1 MSSSQM
7 ESANSKGR
15 PDPTYGLVPRS
26 QDAEDKSRLR
36 IASYARALASSHRR
50 ARATSVSSALAKAG
64 RERGGALT
72 PGDVGAELDC
82 GLSNPAIRHRSDTQG
97 GKMLRHL
104 CELGDFARRVR
115 VQARFGELSRARLSL
130 LRVEWCAEYAECDWL
145 ARPADP
151 WDRDLPTI
159 VGKRNASMQAL
170 HDAIKIR
177 SLLFRVLPDL
187 QTAELRAYRYSPEE
201 SLELVVSGTVSRH
214 VRAPASVRS
223 VAMRAK
229 LFGFSFWLDEGVL
242 ENLQPEECTVSA

>member
-1 MSSSQM
+1 
-7 ESANSKGR
+7 
-15 PDPTYGLVPRS
+15 
-26 QDAEDKSRLR
+26 
-36 IASYARALASSHRR
+36 
-50 ARATSVSSALAKAG
+50 
-64 RERGGALT
+64 
-72 PGDVGAELDC
+72 
-82 GLSNPAIRHRSDTQG
+82 
-97 GKMLRHL
+97 MLRHL

-130 LRVEWCAEYAECDWL
+130 LRVEWCREYAECDWL

-151 WDRDLPTI
+151 WDAALPAI
-159 VGKRNASMQAL
+159 VGMRNASMQAL

-201 SLELVVSGTVSRH
+201 SLELIVSGTVSPN

-242 ENLQPEECTVSA
+242 ENLQPGRMRGDP

>member
-1 MSSSQM
+1 MSSSHM
-7 ESANSKGR
+7 ESTNSKGR
-15 PDPTYGLVPRS
+15 SDPTYGLVPRS
-26 QDAEDKSRLR
+26 QDAENESRLR
-36 IASYARALASSHRR
+36 IASYARALASKQRR
-50 ARATSVSSALAKAG
+50 AKAPSVSSALATAG
-64 RERGGALT
+64 GERVGVLA

-82 GLSNPAIRHRSDTQG
+82 GLSNPAIRHRDTQG

-145 ARPADP
+145 ARPADL

-242 ENLQPEECTVSA
+242 ENLQPEECAVNA